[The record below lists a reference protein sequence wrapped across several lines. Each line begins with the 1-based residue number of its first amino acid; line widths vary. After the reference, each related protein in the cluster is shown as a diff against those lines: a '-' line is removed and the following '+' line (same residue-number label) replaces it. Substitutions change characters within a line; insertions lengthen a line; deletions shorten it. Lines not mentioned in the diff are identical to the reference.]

1 MFFPEV
7 ETGENRDA
15 ARPIWQWTLV
25 TPSTVWSGAVRIAH
39 RWWVAAFRRYCIRL
53 CENDYLVVPTSSFSA
68 SFGDKNGPA
77 ARFIAC
83 MGVTRML

>member
-15 ARPIWQWTLV
+15 AQPIWQWMLV
-25 TPSTVWSGAVRIAH
+25 TPSKVSRGTVRIAH
-39 RWWVAAFRRYCIRL
+39 RWRVAALRRQRIRL
-53 CENDYLVVPTSSFSA
+53 CANDYFVVPTSSFSA